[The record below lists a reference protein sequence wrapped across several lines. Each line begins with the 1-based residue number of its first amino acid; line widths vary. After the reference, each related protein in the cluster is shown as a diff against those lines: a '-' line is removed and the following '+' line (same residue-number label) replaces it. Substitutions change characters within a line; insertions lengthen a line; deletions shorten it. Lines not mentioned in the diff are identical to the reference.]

1 MYCSKCGNE
10 VSENDKFCQK
20 CGNRL
25 DFSTPPLNCSLPVNS
40 FNISVPK
47 SVFNYDLI
55 GFILSIALLPIS
67 IIIRFAFAHSET
79 RYGWREYQVS
89 VLSGG
94 MKVVGVFIVFIL
106 LVASVICV
114 VLAKKNN
121 KERKNKFMIPT
132 IVVDAVAVLISL
144 FVLLG

>member
-1 MYCSKCGNE
+1 MYCSKCGND
-10 VSENDKFCQK
+10 VSKNDKFCQK

-25 DFSTPPLNCSLPVNS
+25 DLSTSPVNYNLPVNS
-40 FNISVPK
+40 YNIIVPQN
-47 SVFNYDLI
+47 VFNYDLI

-94 MKVVGVFIVFIL
+94 MKAVGVFIVFIL
-106 LVASVICV
+106 LVVSVICI
-114 VLAKKNN
+114 VLAKKNKN
-121 KERKNKFMIPT
+121 ERKNKFMIPT
-132 IVVDAVAVLISL
+132 IVIDAVATLISL
-144 FVLLG
+144 LVLLG